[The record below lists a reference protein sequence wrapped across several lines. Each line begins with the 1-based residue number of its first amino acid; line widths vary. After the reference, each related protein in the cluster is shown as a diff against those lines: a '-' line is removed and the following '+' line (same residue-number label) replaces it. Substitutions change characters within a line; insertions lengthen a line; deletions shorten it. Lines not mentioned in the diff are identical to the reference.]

1 MDKETYRQIWGW
13 IFAIAVIF
21 AVFIGKSM
29 TEFDKDVVAKEA
41 YEEGYEEGWEDYESE
56 DEYCNYD
63 YLGDTDMAF
72 DPEGDDIQVSHGRYY
87 LIGAIV
93 LFTLFVIY
101 SYRRHDRCVSLFFT
115 PLITSF
121 ILTLVYFTICYVDG
135 SRHLL
140 GRTFWAYFAL
150 AWSIGIWM
158 VSIIGE
164 GYEGMHKNA
173 LDSYREEI
181 ASLEGELKE
190 KEKSERSNNTT
201 QKGNVENTN
210 RRGI

>member
-41 YEEGYEEGWEDYESE
+41 CEEGYEEGWEDYESE

-87 LIGAIV
+87 LIGA
-93 LFTLFVIY
+93 
-101 SYRRHDRCVSLFFT
+101 
-115 PLITSF
+115 
-121 ILTLVYFTICYVDG
+121 
-135 SRHLL
+135 
-140 GRTFWAYFAL
+140 
-150 AWSIGIWM
+150 
-158 VSIIGE
+158 
-164 GYEGMHKNA
+164 
-173 LDSYREEI
+173 
-181 ASLEGELKE
+181 
-190 KEKSERSNNTT
+190 
-201 QKGNVENTN
+201 
-210 RRGI
+210 